1 MKVGITIPNLGP
13 QATRENVLETAIQA
27 EKEGFD
33 SVWTITRILWPLK
46 PQSPYYGTP
55 DGLLPIEYQNALDPL
70 DVLLYVAANTSNI
83 KLGTAVIDMF
93 YYTPIMLAK
102 RLATLDVL
110 SQGRAIC
117 GLGLGWSKDE
127 YQASNIPFKDRGERA
142 EEFIQIL
149 KKIWNDDIVEF
160 KGKYYNIPASKIG
173 PKPFQKPHIPIYL
186 GGNSSNTFS
195 RIVKQDLNGWLGVSR
210 SILYIGGLAQ
220 VENGKN
226 AIKQYADQ
234 MNRDSKNLST
244 ILVTYPNVENQS
256 PTNDR
261 NRFPLTGTIDEI
273 GRDIQ
278 QIKGMGVDH
287 IVFGYN
293 FVPIGRDVSKM
304 ISLSKE
310 LSKYAR

>member
-160 KGKYYNIPASKIG
+160 KGKYYNIQASKIG